1 MAGLSPLPRGRPIFM
16 LAYVFWHWPQPS
28 VAASDYEAKLRDFQA
43 ALADNKPPGFLHSA
57 LFRVK
62 GANWLGGITD
72 AYEEWYLV
80 DTSAGLDPL
89 NDAAV
94 APACLAV
101 HDAAAQLAARGTAG
115 LYRLRVGEGEPESAR
130 VAYWL
135 TKPAGMK
142 YEEFYAAL
150 KPQTSQAGAALWGR
164 QMTLGPTPEFCLHT
178 RELVEL
184 PAGIASQMTA
194 LERLWP

>member
-1 MAGLSPLPRGRPIFM
+1 M
-16 LAYVFWHWPQPS
+16 LAYVFWHWPQAGVP
-28 VAASDYEAKLRDFQA
+28 ASTYETRLRDFQS
-43 ALADNKPPGFLHSA
+43 ALAANKPPGFLHSA

-62 GANWLGGITD
+62 GANWLGNITD

-80 DTSAGLDPL
+80 DASAGLDPL

-94 APACLAV
+94 APACRAA
-101 HDAAAQLAARGTAG
+101 HDAAAQLAAGGTAG

-130 VAYWL
+130 VACWL
-135 TKPAGMK
+135 TKPAGIK
-142 YEEFYAAL
+142 YEEFYTAL
-150 KPQTSQAGAALWGR
+150 KPQIGQPGAALWGR

-178 RELVEL
+178 RDFVEL
-184 PAGIASQMTA
+184 PAGIASQRTA